1 MCAIA
6 DAYDAM
12 VCGIGRPA
20 LTMAQALEELG
31 RCAGQQFDP
40 ELVSCFDAVVNG
52 EMEGLGL
59 DPASAH
65 GMEAFQDLVA
75 ALREDRGFV

>member
-1 MCAIA
+1 MNGL
-6 DAYDAM
+6 
-12 VCGIGRPA
+12 GIGRPA

-59 DPASAH
+59 DPDSEN
-65 GMEAFQDLVA
+65 GMQTFQELIE